1 MKRIINTVL
10 IVATL
15 SSAGFALNS
24 CQDALDIVQPGQ
36 LEDGDLYT
44 SVSSLND
51 VLNGSIYAQL
61 DPIDEIYFT
70 AVFTDEV
77 KPGSGSGGQD
87 YDLHRFFL
95 DPSTQVVGGGTVST
109 VTSNGIWLNY
119 YRVINRVNRLL
130 EGAKNV
136 KPANAT
142 EQGQYNNIL
151 AQARAIRAFS
161 YLQLETYFS
170 TDMKDPNALGVIL
183 LKDVPATDAKLPR
196 AKNQDVYDFINSDLD
211 YARGVLAYSTAK
223 QRYYVDK
230 AFVNAVSARFN
241 LYKGNTV
248 LAKQYAQ
255 DVINNSG
262 LSLTLATPIIGKN
275 TVLLAPDGSAGLESG
290 PYVFPNTPPVASP
303 WNIAFYGGT
312 NSANGNGIVGGS
324 FNPYR
329 KMWADSENGE
339 VIFSLNRLPLGA
351 GASIG
356 TRWNT
361 NASTASGVPMWFLGR
376 NLFNLVYKSP
386 TQDLGDIRLYTYIDP
401 TSVISNN
408 YQNVA
413 SQNDR
418 LVIDK
423 YPGKTS
429 AATRNDIKVFRLSE
443 MYFILAEA
451 ETAAGNLTAAHDLIQ
466 QVRVARNYL
475 GTATTPAYSSPQFAY
490 ADILKERRIE
500 LGLEGHRYIDLK
512 RLATVAGVTMDRNA
526 KDDII
531 PVTNLPNDSYKYTLP
546 IPIQE
551 TSANPN
557 AKQNPGY

>member
-36 LEDGDLYT
+36 LEEGDLYT
-44 SVSSLND
+44 SVANLNE
-51 VLNGSIYAQL
+51 VLNGSVYAQL
-61 DPIDEIYFT
+61 DPIDDIYFT

-77 KPGSGSGGQD
+77 KPGSSSGGQE

-109 VTSNGIWLNY
+109 TTSNGIWLNY

-130 EGAKNV
+130 EGAKNIT
-136 KPANAT
+136 PANAT
-142 EQGQYNNIL
+142 EQNQYNSIL

-161 YLQLETYFS
+161 YVQLESYFS
-170 TDMKDPNALGVIL
+170 TDMKDANALGVIL
-183 LKDVPATDAKLPR
+183 LKDVPSSDAKLPR
-196 AKNQDVYDFINSDLD
+196 VKNQDVYDFINADLD
-211 YARGVLAYSTAK
+211 YARSIFALPSPTNPLTAAG
-223 QRYYVDK
+223 RYTVSRVFVD
-230 AFVNAVSARFN
+230 ALSARFN
-241 LYKGNTV
+241 LYRGNTV
-248 LAKQYAQ
+248 LAKQYAKA
-255 DVINNSG
+255 VIDTST
-262 LSLTLATPIIGKN
+262 LSLTIATPSTISANNPLDPTQNLVIGSGAWN
-275 TVLLAPDGSAGLESG
+275 T
-290 PYVFPNTPPVASP
+290 
-303 WNIAFYGGT
+303 AFYGT
-312 NSANGNGIVGGS
+312 ASS

-329 KMWADSENGE
+329 NLWNDSSRGE
-339 VIFSLNRLPLGA
+339 IIFSLNRLPLGA
-351 GASIG
+351 GGSIG
-356 TRWNT
+356 SRWNT
-361 NASTASGVPMWFLGR
+361 NQSTATGSPMWFLGR
-376 NLFNLVYKSP
+376 NLFNLVYSP
-386 TQDLGDIRLYTYIDP
+386 ASTPDKGDVRRYNYIDP
-401 TSVISNN
+401 TSVINAN
-408 YQNVA
+408 YQNA
-413 SQNDR
+413 ESRTDR

-429 AATRNDIKVFRLSE
+429 TAIRNDIKVFRLSE

-451 ETAAGNLTAAHDLIQ
+451 ETAAGNLTVAHDLIQ

-475 GTATTPAYSSPQFAY
+475 GTATTPTYSSAQFAY

-531 PVTNLPNDSYKYTLP
+531 PVTNLPNNSYKYTLP

-557 AKQNPGY
+557 AQQNPGY